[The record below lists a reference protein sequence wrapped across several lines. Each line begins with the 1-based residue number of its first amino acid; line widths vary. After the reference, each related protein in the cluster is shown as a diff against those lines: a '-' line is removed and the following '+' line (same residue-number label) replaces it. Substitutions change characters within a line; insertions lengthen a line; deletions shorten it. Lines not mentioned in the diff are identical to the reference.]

1 MKGFFKEILAGATVK
16 FTEFAEF
23 PHLSD
28 NGGSYHLFTKVKA
41 LENRMFRVAEW
52 TSCDFVDDY
61 EVREITKQE
70 LRRKLHNIANHKFGW
85 DAETVK
91 E

>member
-1 MKGFFKEILAGATVK
+1 MKGFFEKILAGETIK
-16 FTEFAEF
+16 FIEFAEF

-41 LENRMFRVAEW
+41 LENGMFRVAEW

-61 EVREITKQE
+61 EVRDITKQE
-70 LRRKLHNIANHKFGW
+70 LRRKLHSISNHQFGW
-85 DAETVK
+85 DAEAV
-91 E
+91 